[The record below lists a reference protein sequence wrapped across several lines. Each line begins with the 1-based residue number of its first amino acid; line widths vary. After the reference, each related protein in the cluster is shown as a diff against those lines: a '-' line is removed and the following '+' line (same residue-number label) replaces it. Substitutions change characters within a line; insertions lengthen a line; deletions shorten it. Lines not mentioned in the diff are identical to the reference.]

1 MILGLLLPAEGTPG
15 YEQRQPRS
23 GGKRVSAALRM
34 ARAELRATAQSQVDL
49 TLAAAAK
56 VKAPGA
62 FFGSFDLA

>member
-1 MILGLLLPAEGTPG
+1 MIFCLLLLSERAPG

-56 VKAPGA
+56 VKAPYA